1 MNIQKKSLLATLFIA
16 VALTVPATA
25 QDIASA
31 LKDLKSERYVKA
43 EQTFNLLAT
52 NTPSAENQY
61 YLGYYLLKTNQPDKA
76 KAAFEKGA
84 AADPANQL
92 NNLGL
97 AGVALAKKDLATAKT
112 LIDNVVKATK
122 SKNMDILLKAGET
135 YTAFDVNGQND
146 PAEALRLLDLADK
159 LDKKNTSA
167 EIEMAMG
174 DAYFVKNDGGNAVG
188 KYENALLINPNLAE
202 ANYKIGR
209 VYLRG
214 KNYKLAQEFYE
225 KAIAND
231 PEFAPTYRSYA
242 DALANSRAYKK
253 ASKMYNTYVE
263 KTGTTNEELLLDVAK
278 YYFLAGDYLQAT
290 NYLDKL
296 KGKVTNP
303 IINRMY
309 GWSYAGLNKNEQAVE
324 ALEKFIKNAPE
335 KVIYD
340 DYKYLGRAYGQLGT
354 PEGDS
359 LGVVNLTKAAP
370 SDTLENLYR
379 EIGAKYYGAKRWDK
393 ASDFYKQAIAN
404 DKKPLASDYTN
415 LGLAYYQVAPRL
427 VREVPATDTARVKQV
442 RKEVYMRADS
452 VFSKLAERNP
462 EYATAYY
469 YRGNSN
475 YYANP
480 TESVASGL
488 SVPFYEK
495 FIELA
500 SKDIAADAS
509 KQTTYSRNLITS
521 YKYLAQYNI
530 AKKDDVKAKEY
541 IAKVLELDPNDKDA
555 KAFMEG
561 PKPPATPTPPT
572 PATPGAKPT
581 TPKAPVKKTTK

>member
-1 MNIQKKSLLATLFIA
+1 MNIPKRSLLATLFIA
-16 VALTVPATA
+16 VALTAPVMA
-25 QDIASA
+25 QDAASA
-31 LKDLKSERYVKA
+31 MKDLKSERYVKA
-43 EQTFNLLAT
+43 EQTLTQLAT
-52 NTPSAENQY
+52 ATPSADNQFN
-61 YLGYYLLKTNQPDKA
+61 LGYYYLRTNQPDKA
-76 KAAFEKGA
+76 KAAFEKGT
-84 AADPANQL
+84 AADANNQFS
-92 NNLGL
+92 NLGM
-97 AGVALAKKDLATAKT
+97 AGVALAKKDLATAKS
-112 LIDNVVKATK
+112 LIDNAVKATK
-122 SKNMDILLKAGET
+122 SKNQDVLLRAGEM
-135 YTAFDVNGQND
+135 YTLFGATGQSD

-225 KAIAND
+225 KAIVND
-231 PEFAPTYRSYA
+231 PEFAPTYRAYA

-253 ASKMYNTYVE
+253 ASKTYNTYVE
-263 KTGTTNEELLLDVAK
+263 KTGTTDEELLLDVAK

-290 NYLDKL
+290 AYLDRL
-296 KGKVTNP
+296 KGKVKNP
-303 IINRMY
+303 IIDRMY
-309 GWSYAGLNKNEQAVE
+309 GWSYAGLNKNDQAVE
-324 ALEKFIKNAPE
+324 ALNKFISSAPE

-359 LGVVNLTKAAP
+359 LGIINLTKAAP

-379 EIGAKYYGAKRWDK
+379 EIGAKYFAGKRWDK
-393 ASDFYKQAIAN
+393 AAEFYKQVVAT
-404 DKKPLASDYTN
+404 DKKPLASDFTN
-415 LGLAYYQVAPRL
+415 LGLAYYQAAPRL
-427 VREVPATDTARVKQV
+427 VRELTDTTRTKQV
-442 RKEVYMRADS
+442 RREAYLRADS
-452 VFSKLAERNP
+452 VFAKLAERNP

-480 TESVASGL
+480 TESVASGT
-488 SVPFYEK
+488 SVPYYEK

-500 SKDIAADAS
+500 NKDIAADSTKFKA
-509 KQTTYSRNLITS
+509 TYTKNLITS
-521 YKYLAQYNI
+521 YKYLATYSF
-530 AKKDDVKAKEY
+530 AKKDDVKGKEY
-541 IAKVLELDPNDKDA
+541 LTKVMELDPNDKQA
-555 KAFMEG
+555 KDFMEG
-561 PKPPATPTPPT
+561 PKQPATPTPPT
-572 PATPGAKPT
+572 KPAAGAKPT
-581 TPKAPVKKTTK
+581 PKAPPKKAAK

>member
-1 MNIQKKSLLATLFIA
+1 MNIPKKSLLATLFIA
-16 VALTVPATA
+16 VALTAPVVA

-31 LKDLKSERYVKA
+31 MKDLESERYVKA
-43 EQTFNLLAT
+43 EQTLTQLAT
-52 NTPSAENQY
+52 ATPSADNQF
-61 YLGYYLLKTNQPDKA
+61 YLGYYYLRTNQPDKA
-76 KAAFEKGA
+76 KAAFEKGV
-84 AADPANQL
+84 AADAGSQL

-112 LIDNVVKATK
+112 LIDNAVKATK
-122 SKNMDILLKAGET
+122 SKNQDVLMRAGEM
-135 YTAFDVNGQND
+135 YTLFDANNQND

-167 EIEMAMG
+167 DIEMAMG

-209 VYLRG
+209 VFLRG
-214 KNYKLAQEFYE
+214 KNYKLAQDHYE

-231 PEFAPTYRSYA
+231 PEFAPTYRAYA

-253 ASKMYNTYVE
+253 ASKTYNTYVE

-290 NYLDKL
+290 TYLDKL
-296 KGKVTNP
+296 KGKVNNP
-303 IINRMY
+303 IIDRMY
-309 GWSYAGLNKNEQAVE
+309 GWSYAGLNKNDQAVE
-324 ALEKFIKNAPE
+324 SLNKFISSAPE

-359 LGVVNLTKAAP
+359 LGIINLTKAAP

-379 EIGAKYYGAKRWDK
+379 EIASKYYTTKRYDK
-393 ASDFYKQAIAN
+393 AAEFYVQTIAN
-404 DKKPLASDYTN
+404 DKKPLKGDYLN
-415 LGLAYYQVAPRL
+415 LGQAYYYFAPRAAKAMG
-427 VREVPATDTARVKQV
+427 VAAEDTATTKQM
-442 RKEVYMRADS
+442 RKSYYLKADS
-452 VFSKLAERNP
+452 AFAKLAELDSA
-462 EYATAYY
+462 YAYAYY
-469 YRGNSN
+469 FRGNAN

-480 TESVASGL
+480 SEAVATGSP
-488 SVPFYEK
+488 VPFYEK
-495 FIELA
+495 YLA
-500 SKDIAADAS
+500 LANKEIAIDAS
-509 KQTTYSRNLITS
+509 KQQTYSKNLIAS
-521 YKYLAQYNI
+521 YKYLASYNI
-530 AKKDDVKAKEY
+530 AKKDDVRAKEY
-541 IAKVLELDPNDKDA
+541 ITKVLELDPNDKDA

-561 PKPPATPTPPT
+561 PKPTPTPT
-572 PATPGAKPT
+572 PT
-581 TPKAPVKKTTK
+581 TGNKPAPKAPVKKSTK